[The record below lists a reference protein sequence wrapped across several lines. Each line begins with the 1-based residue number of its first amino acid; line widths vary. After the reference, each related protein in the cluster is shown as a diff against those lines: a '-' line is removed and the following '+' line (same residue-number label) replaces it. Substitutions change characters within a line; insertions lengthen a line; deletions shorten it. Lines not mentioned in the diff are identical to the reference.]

1 MLAEYWINHTEVAS
15 KIDFRKKKKKK
26 KQKEKGEDEQVYKG
40 ITDDETN
47 AVLDGENKHDLKSK
61 NVNQM

>member
-15 KIDFRKKKKKK
+15 KIDFRKKKKK